1 MAAPKGGALSREYRG
16 ELNGCAC
23 VCVCLCGKLL
33 SELDLISAR
42 SFANFGQV
50 QSRPGQARTRPG
62 YGASSSPF
70 PLSFSSSVFLCLSLS
85 FCACLVA
92 AILARQP
99 HSFPLLCCCLALHI
113 VSLHFVCLS
122 VPLTI
127 SSPFFPLV
135 CALLS
140 SLRLKIYDN
149 IWAKHMLATAALA
162 AIAD

>member
-1 MAAPKGGALSREYRG
+1 M
-16 ELNGCAC
+16 C
-23 VCVCLCGKLL
+23 VCSKLL

-50 QSRPGQARTRPG
+50 QTRPGQARTRLG
-62 YGASSSPF
+62 YVAF
-70 PLSFSSSVFLCLSLS
+70 LSLILSLS
-85 FCACLVA
+85 FSACLVA

-113 VSLHFVCLS
+113 VSLHFVCL
-122 VPLTI
+122 PLP
-127 SSPFFPLV
+127 SPLALSLALLV

-140 SLRLKIYDN
+140 SLRLRIYDN